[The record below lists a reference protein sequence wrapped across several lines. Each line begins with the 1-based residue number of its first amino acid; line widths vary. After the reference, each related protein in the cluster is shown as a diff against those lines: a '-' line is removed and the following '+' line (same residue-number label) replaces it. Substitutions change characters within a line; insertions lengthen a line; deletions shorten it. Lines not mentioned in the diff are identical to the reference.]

1 MAKILGYDKVYVT
14 EYKTTCPKCG
24 AVILFSE
31 DEVEH
36 TYKHHLKCGDEYD
49 YTTATCPNCSN
60 KLNFDKTKCAVKSE
74 VSPKTEGQTL
84 PMYDMSDKLHVFN
97 KPSNCSGVCHR
108 CQARCLART
117 EPFDERS
124 F

>member
-49 YTTATCPNCSN
+49 CTTATCPNCRN
-60 KLNFDKTKCAVKSE
+60 KLSFDKIECAVKSE
-74 VSPKTEGQTL
+74 VSPKTEGQIL
-84 PMYDMSDKLHVFN
+84 SDKLHVLS
-97 KPSNCSGVCHR
+97 KPSNCSGVCRR
-108 CQARCLART
+108 CQARCLARI